1 MEFQQSDK
9 NRNQTAKG
17 QDVDEANTADL
28 KNIGRDRGAKRLND
42 TVDRW
47 RHSKAEKGQVI

>member
-1 MEFQQSDK
+1 MELQQSDK

-17 QDVDEANTADL
+17 QDIDAANIVNL

-42 TVDRW
+42 MIDRR
-47 RHSKAEKGQVI
+47 RHSKAERGQVI

>member
-1 MEFQQSDK
+1 MELQQSDK

-17 QDVDEANTADL
+17 QDIDAANIVNL

-42 TVDRW
+42 MIDR
-47 RHSKAEKGQVI
+47 RQHSKAERGQVI